1 MNKFLTII
9 LSFCFFIANSQTTC
23 THTFN
28 TYDSYGDGWNGAT
41 VDIMVNGVTVLAG
54 VYGIDNGNTG
64 TTPIPGFCDANP
76 FQASSGDAISLSNWV
91 LGQYNSEI
99 SWDITD
105 NNGNII
111 ASGGTMVNGGGFGLS
126 GNCTGVCVAPS
137 WDCDGQGNCTDP
149 GTGQG
154 QYGSLAACQSACS
167 PSPPCTHTFNM
178 YDSYG
183 DGWAGASVDVIVN
196 GVTVVNGATGIYN
209 NNNPGP
215 CGSENF
221 QASPGDIISLSNWDP
236 GSYPPSNGEISWDIK
251 DVYGNIIAFGGT
263 LAAGGGFGLSGIV
276 CTGSCPAPS
285 WACDGST
292 GGCYDPGTG
301 QGQYSSLA
309 SCQSACVVAS
319 WDCDGSTG
327 GCYDPGTSQGQYNS
341 LASCQSACVVAS
353 WDCDGSTGGCYDPG
367 TGQGQYGSLAACQ
380 ASCRPILS
388 SSPSVP
394 VDNISFLTSNQ
405 TATILPHPTNPSNY
419 LNPGKIV
426 RFKVE
431 VKNKLNINLTS
442 SQINMTPTNSSDPY
456 VTVTTNQSGLNNIT
470 AGASRYTLSEFEIK
484 IDSSCPPGH
493 IFYADFQVIDQIT
506 STSYSSTG
514 YPIFIQPLINVE
526 QSSPGVAPGTLIDD
540 DSNPDSNGDDDH
552 IVDPNET
559 IELTPVL
566 QESSNS
572 LLNQLSL
579 NTMKGCL
586 KDTNNYPY
594 VNIRSGVPGASGT
607 IYSCL
612 PPFSSFPGDWNVQQI
627 QNNNYVLPPYD
638 FVFDYTNTSTCKF
651 DLFIEFQAT
660 TNYQFDPS
668 WITRSSDIKW
678 LTKVTINPNES
689 PCNLPAPS
697 WDCDPSTGG
706 CTDPGTGQGQYGSLA
721 ACQSAC
727 VAASWDC
734 DGQGN
739 CTDPGTGQGQYG
751 SLAACQSAC
760 VTPSWDCDFSMCYD
774 PGTGFGTFASLAACQ
789 SVCNPTSTP
798 FHEISNKIFPNPFKD
813 KAFLELVGND
823 TESVLLFDIM
833 GQFLREYKNIA
844 DKLII
849 ERGNLSSGTYFLK
862 IINKNSSIIQKIVVE

>member
-54 VYGIDNGNTG
+54 VYGPSNGNTG
-64 TTPIPGFCDANP
+64 ATPIPGFCDANP
-76 FQASSGDAISLSNWV
+76 FQASTGDAISLSNWV
-91 LGQYNSEI
+91 LGQYDSEI

-126 GNCTGVCVAPS
+126 GNCTG
-137 WDCDGQGNCTDP
+137 
-149 GTGQG
+149 
-154 QYGSLAACQSACS
+154 ACPA
-167 PSPPCTHTFNM
+167 SPPPSTCTHTFNM

-196 GVTVVNGATGIYN
+196 GVTVVNGATGIYS

-215 CGSENF
+215 CGSELF
-221 QASPGDIISLSNWDP
+221 QASPGDNISLSNWDP

-285 WACDGST
+285 WTCDGST

-309 SCQSACVVAS
+309 ACQSACVVAS

-341 LASCQSACVVAS
+341 LAACQSACVVAS

-380 ASCRPILS
+380 ASCRPTLS

-394 VDNISFLTSNQ
+394 VDNILFQQ
-405 TATILPHPTNPSNY
+405 TFNPPTTILPHPTNPSNY

-431 VKNKLNINLTS
+431 VENKLNVNLNS
-442 SQINMTPTNSSDPY
+442 LQINMTPTNSSDPY

-470 AGASRYTLSEFEIK
+470 AGASRYTLSEFEII

-493 IFYADFQVIDQIT
+493 IFYADFQVTNQIT

-540 DSNPDSNGDDDH
+540 DFNPDSNGDDDH

-572 LLNQLSL
+572 LLTQLSV
-579 NTMKGCL
+579 NSMRGCL
-586 KDTNNYPY
+586 KNLNNYPY
-594 VNIRSGVPGASGT
+594 VNIWSGVQGATGT
-607 IYSCL
+607 VYSCL
-612 PPFSSFPGDWNVQQI
+612 SSSNAGGWYVQPI
-627 QNNNYVLPPYD
+627 QNNDYVFPPYD

-660 TNYQFDPS
+660 TIYQFNPP
-668 WITRSSDIKW
+668 WLTRSSDIKW

-751 SLAACQSAC
+751 
-760 VTPSWDCDFSMCYD
+760 
-774 PGTGFGTFASLAACQ
+774 SLAACQ